1 MIKMYEF
8 LNKSISPNYLNIL
21 KNSKIVIGVS
31 GGPDSI
37 YLLSYL
43 NHLLNKKVIVCSVN
57 YAIREQ
63 AFEEYEYVKQLS
75 RKMNYKFYGKTCAKI
90 TNGNVQ
96 AIARRERFLFF
107 KDVLKNEN
115 YEYLLLGTTLN
126 DLIESFYMNLI
137 TNKDTPLFRTMK
149 QMQIDQDKFVVF
161 RPLCQIMEKKMIIK
175 ELNSK
180 KVKYFIDHTN
190 EEDKYLRNKVRKR
203 IKHEELFPLIL
214 RLIKSEKKLTNW
226 IKSQAKSIYLQEQKG
241 TINITNLV
249 CYDQMVQLAFLR
261 YYFKKEL
268 KELIPLRNLG
278 KKIENLFQF
287 INNNKSKGKFRIG
300 KNVYFY
306 KNSNY
311 LKIYHSLN
319 KN

>member
-8 LNKSISPNYLNIL
+8 LDKSISPDYLNIL

-43 NHLLNKKVIVCSVN
+43 NYLQNKKVIVCSVN
-57 YAIREQ
+57 YALREQ
-63 AFEEYEYVKQLS
+63 ASAEYAYVKQLS
-75 RKMNYKFYGKTCAKI
+75 QKMNYQFYGKTCEKI

-96 AIARRERFLFF
+96 ASARRERFLLF
-107 KDVLKNEN
+107 KDVLKKTN

-137 TNKDTPLFRTMK
+137 TNKKTPVFRTMK

-161 RPLCQIMEKKMIIK
+161 RPLCQIMKKEMIIN
-175 ELNSK
+175 ELDSK
-180 KVKYFIDHTN
+180 KIKYFIDHTN
-190 EEDKYLRNKVRKR
+190 KEDKYLRNKVRKR
-203 IKHEELFPLIL
+203 IKHEELFSLIL
-214 RLIKSEKKLTNW
+214 RLIQSEKKLTTW
-226 IKSQAKSIYLQEQKG
+226 IKSQAKSIYSQEQKG
-241 TINITNLV
+241 IININNLI
-249 CYDQMVQLAFLR
+249 CYDQMIQLTFLR

-278 KKIENLFQF
+278 KKIENLVQF
-287 INNNKSKGKFRIG
+287 INNKKSKGKFRIG

-306 KNSNY
+306 KSNNY
-311 LKIYHSLN
+311 LKIYHSLD

>member
-8 LNKSISPNYLNIL
+8 LNKSISPDYLKIL

-31 GGPDSI
+31 GGPDSV

-43 NHLLNKKVIVCSVN
+43 NHLLNKQVIVCTVN
-57 YAIREQ
+57 YALREE
-63 AFEEYEYVKQLS
+63 ASEEYQYVKQLS
-75 RKMNYKFYGKTCAKI
+75 KKMNYQFYGKTCAKI
-90 TNGNVQ
+90 TGGNVQ

-107 KDVLKNEN
+107 KNVLKKEN

-137 TNKDTPLFRTMK
+137 TNKNTPVFKIMTKME
-149 QMQIDQDKFVVF
+149 IAQDKFIVF
-161 RPLCQIMEKKMIIK
+161 RPLCQIMTKAMIIK
-175 ELNSK
+175 ELDSK

-203 IKHEELFPLIL
+203 IKHKELFSLIL
-214 RLIKSEKKLTNW
+214 RLIQSEKKLTNW
-226 IKSQAKSIYLQEQKG
+226 IKLQAKKIYLQEQKG
-241 TINITNLV
+241 TINIANLV
-249 CYDQMVQLAFLR
+249 CHDQIIQLAFLR

-287 INNNKSKGKFRIG
+287 INNKKSKGKFRIG

-306 KNSNY
+306 KNKNY
-311 LKIYHSLN
+311 LKIYHSTD
-319 KN
+319 KS